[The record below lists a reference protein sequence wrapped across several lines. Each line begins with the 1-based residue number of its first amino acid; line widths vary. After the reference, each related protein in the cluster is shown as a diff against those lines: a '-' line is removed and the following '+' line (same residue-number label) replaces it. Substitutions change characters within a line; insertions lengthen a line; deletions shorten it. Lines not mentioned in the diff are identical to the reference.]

1 MECLTPL
8 QLAVV
13 PRGEPTEL
21 NLMSLFSG
29 SLFSGKSPASQ
40 PEVPSPAALQETA
53 GEVDATASVD
63 VVTPPFGETGAVGG
77 GGTATAAPAVATE
90 EIDAVRALRS
100 AFDLPSPGSESPAS
114 DMPAASPTPP
124 RASNGITSMVEPEL
138 PAIDE
143 TLAAESGL
151 TSLLADVG
159 LVKSAGDAMQPK
171 AEQSVEVADVFQPQ
185 CPKSLRHTGL
195 PRDLIEGLV
204 LKFLLNRGAASGREI
219 SEQTCLPFRVVDEFL
234 RELKADQLIGHRCA
248 SGSNDYIW
256 EMSVE
261 GFERAR
267 RQSEVTTYFGAAPVT
282 LKQYFESVEQQALKS
297 QVPSPADLD
306 AALAD
311 LTLPEKMMQQIGQA
325 VRAAKAM
332 FLFGSPGNGKT
343 SIAQRI
349 SASYGEDIW
358 IPRSLYIDGEIVRLF
373 DPVMHEPL
381 PIPQNMEVDH
391 RWIRVKRPTI
401 IAGGELTLDN
411 LEMTTVG
418 ETRVIEAPLQL
429 KSNCGILVIDDFGRQ
444 RCSATDL
451 LNRWIVPLETQ
462 FDFLNMPSGKKVRVP
477 FEQMVVFSTN
487 LAPQQLVDEAFLRRI
502 PYKVEAVDPSKEEFK
517 RVFIIL
523 AEKMAVHFDEEVFE
537 RMIKRHY
544 IPQERGLRYCHA
556 RDLLSQIKTMCEFE
570 GRPCVMNDETVDR
583 AVENYFVNYGDDVD
597 FGACANV

>member
-1 MECLTPL
+1 
-8 QLAVV
+8 
-13 PRGEPTEL
+13 
-21 NLMSLFSG
+21 MSLFSG
-29 SLFSGKSPASQ
+29 LLSSPSPSEETAPSPASGDLLAGLTD
-40 PEVPSPAALQETA
+40 PASEQSGFA
-53 GEVDATASVD
+53 ATA
-63 VVTPPFGETGAVGG
+63 TPDADEP
-77 GGTATAAPAVATE
+77 PA
-90 EIDAVRALRS
+90 DPPS
-100 AFDLPSPGSESPAS
+100 AFDLPIA
-114 DMPAASPTPP
+114 DAAAPP
-124 RASNGITSMVEPEL
+124 PMADDAVIANEPERSGL
-138 PAIDE
+138 TDE
-143 TLAAESGL
+143 MAEESGL
-151 TSLLADVG
+151 ASLLRDVG
-159 LVKSAGDAMQPK
+159 IAASGDDEGMQPNEDEPTRSE
-171 AEQSVEVADVFQPQ
+171 AGFFPT
-185 CPKSLRHTGL
+185 CPKSIRQTGL

-219 SEQTCLPFRVVDEFL
+219 SEQICMPFRVIDEFL
-234 RELKADQLIGHRCA
+234 RELKADQLVGHRCS

-261 GFERAR
+261 GFDRAR

-282 LKQYFESVEQQALKS
+282 LKAYIDSVERQALRS
-297 QVPSPADLD
+297 QMPTPEDLD

-311 LTLPEKMMQQIGQA
+311 LTLPPKMMQQIGQA
-325 VRAAKAM
+325 VRAARAM

-358 IPRSLYIDGEIVRLF
+358 MPRSLYIDGEIVRLF
-373 DPVMHEPL
+373 DPVMHETL
-381 PIPQNMEVDH
+381 PVPQNREIDH
-391 RWIRVKRPTI
+391 RWVRIKRPTI

-418 ETRVIEAPLQL
+418 ETRIVEAPLQL

-451 LNRWIVPLETQ
+451 LNRWIVPLETS

-502 PYKVEAVDPSKEEFK
+502 PYKVEATDPSLEEFR
-517 RVFIIL
+517 RVFKIL
-523 AEKMAVHFDEEVFE
+523 ADKMEVLFDDDVFA
-537 RMIKRHY
+537 RMIRRHY

-556 RDLLSQIKTMCEFE
+556 RDLLSQIKTMCDFE
-570 GRPCVMNDETVDR
+570 GKPAVMTDQTVDV
-583 AVENYFVNYGDDVD
+583 AVENYFVSYGDDQD

>member
-1 MECLTPL
+1 
-8 QLAVV
+8 
-13 PRGEPTEL
+13 
-21 NLMSLFSG
+21 MSLFSG
-29 SLFSGKSPASQ
+29 FRTPDTIPA
-40 PEVPSPAALQETA
+40 PEPL
-53 GEVDATASVD
+53 
-63 VVTPPFGETGAVGG
+63 
-77 GGTATAAPAVATE
+77 GGTAADVSAPV
-90 EIDAVRALRS
+90 
-100 AFDLPSPGSESPAS
+100 
-114 DMPAASPTPP
+114 
-124 RASNGITSMVEPEL
+124 
-138 PAIDE
+138 AIDDSLPDSPSTPQRTPFE
-143 TLAAESGL
+143 TAFVQPEAESRQAGGQASLDRLAIDSKLAEQSGL
-151 TSLLADVG
+151 ASLFRDVG
-159 LVKSAGDAMQPK
+159 LVPDDAGRPEDDREAMQP
-171 AEQSVEVADVFQPQ
+171 AEEVEGPTDGTFRPT
-185 CPKSLRHTGL
+185 CPKTIRQTGL

-219 SEQTCLPFRVVDEFL
+219 SEQVCLPFRLVDDFL
-234 RELKADQLIGHRCA
+234 RELKADHLVGHRCA

-282 LKQYFESVEQQALKS
+282 LPQYVDSVERQALKN
-297 QVPSPADLD
+297 QMPSPADLD

-311 LTLPEKMMQQIGQA
+311 LTLPPKMMQQIGQA

-349 SASYGEDIW
+349 SASYGEEIW
-358 IPRSLYIDGEIVRLF
+358 MPRSLYVDGEIVRLF
-373 DPVMHEPL
+373 DPVMHETL
-381 PIPQNMEVDH
+381 PVPQGAEIDR
-391 RWIRVKRPTI
+391 RWVRIRRPTI
-401 IAGGELTLDN
+401 IAGGELTLEN

-502 PYKVEAVDPSKEEFK
+502 PYKVEAVDPSHEEFK
-517 RVFIIL
+517 RVFGIL
-523 AEKMAVHFDEEVFE
+523 ADKMAVHFDGDVFE

-544 IPQERGLRYCHA
+544 IPHDRGLRYCHA

-570 GRPCVMNDETVDR
+570 GQPPVMSDETVDR
-583 AVENYFVNYGDDVD
+583 AVENYFVNYGDDQD
-597 FGACANV
+597 FGASVNV

>member
-1 MECLTPL
+1 
-8 QLAVV
+8 
-13 PRGEPTEL
+13 
-21 NLMSLFSG
+21 MSLFSG
-29 SLFSGKSPASQ
+29 GFLSSKP
-40 PEVPSPAALQETA
+40 
-53 GEVDATASVD
+53 DATAHATADEPSATVMQSQFVETAPD
-63 VVTPPFGETGAVGG
+63 GMVAVAESTESDRGEQPSGFDGGFAPASLASELISEFAAGTPHDGPGET
-77 GGTATAAPAVATE
+77 AP
-90 EIDAVRALRS
+90 
-100 AFDLPSPGSESPAS
+100 
-114 DMPAASPTPP
+114 PAA
-124 RASNGITSMVEPEL
+124 AMDLN
-138 PAIDE
+138 
-143 TLAAESGL
+143 LAEESGL
-151 TSLLADVG
+151 ASLLRDVG
-159 LVKSAGDAMQPK
+159 LNSDGSKADAAMTPH
-171 AEQSVEVADVFQPQ
+171 EDTEVDDGKKFHPRA
-185 CPKSLRHTGL
+185 PKSLRQTGL
-195 PRDLIEGLV
+195 PRDLVESLV

-219 SEQTCLPFRVVDEFL
+219 HEQICLPFRVVDDFL
-234 RELKADQLIGHRCA
+234 RELKTEQLIGHRCS
-248 SGSNDYIW
+248 SGTNDYIW
-256 EMSVE
+256 EMTVE

-282 LKQYFESVEQQALKS
+282 LKTYVDSVERQALKS
-297 QVPSPADLD
+297 QMPTPDDLD

-358 IPRSLYIDGEIVRLF
+358 MPRSLYIDGEIVRLF
-373 DPVMHEPL
+373 DPVMHEVL
-381 PIPQNMEVDH
+381 PIPQGAEVDH
-391 RWIRVKRPTI
+391 RWVRIKRPTI

-418 ETRVIEAPLQL
+418 ETRVVEAPLQL

-502 PYKVEAVDPSKEEFK
+502 PYKVEAVDPSEPEFR
-517 RVFIIL
+517 RVFKIL
-523 AEKMAVHFDEEVFE
+523 AEKMKVGYCDESFD

-544 IPQERGLRYCHA
+544 LPHDRGLRYCHA
-556 RDLLSQIKTMCEFE
+556 RDLLSQIKTMCDYE
-570 GRPCVMNDETVDR
+570 GLPAVMTDDTIDR
-583 AVENYFVNYGDDVD
+583 AVENYFVSYGDDQD